1 MPGGVIKIKFHS
13 SKHSH
18 SINHPLYSYT
28 LMESSLCGY
37 LRNVQTRGKLP
48 TCQQHPGWEEKSYC
62 PHPTPKPHSPSWRIQ
77 LHVQLCRVTLSSKW
91 ERPCPHS
98 GYHHLTNNWGP
109 PAGHDTFQREHHRRS
124 KVQASDLSLH
134 G

>member
-1 MPGGVIKIKFHS
+1 MWLSQKCSDQRKTPHLPIAPWVGREI
-13 SKHSH
+13 
-18 SINHPLYSYT
+18 L
-28 LMESSLCGY
+28 
-37 LRNVQTRGKLP
+37 LP
-48 TCQQHPGWEEKSYC
+48 T
-62 PHPTPKPHSPSWRIQ
+62 PTPKPHSPSWRIQ

-124 KVQASDLSLH
+124 KV
-134 G
+134 